1 MRTTLDNVRS
11 AIKGEIIM
19 TADLAEAI
27 SAMFNNKI
35 PQSWLFNAAGEEI
48 SWMMDSI
55 ATWYKQYEERW
66 VELDTFVKN
75 GHTLETR

>member
-1 MRTTLDNVRS
+1 MRNTLDNVRA

-19 TADLAEAI
+19 TSDLAEAI

-48 SWMMDSI
+48 SWMMASI
-55 ATWYKQYEERW
+55 ASW
-66 VELDTFVKN
+66 
-75 GHTLETR
+75 

>member
-1 MRTTLDNVRS
+1 MRTTLDNVRA

-19 TADLAEAI
+19 TSDLAEAI

-48 SWMMDSI
+48 SWMMASI
-55 ATWYKQYEERW
+55 ASW
-66 VELDTFVKN
+66 
-75 GHTLETR
+75 